1 MAGADLAVEVGDLH
15 PKTVEN
21 LQVESERK
29 NRRTANRYDLD
40 LPFDFRLFGR
50 DQSVQEGRGRTLNM
64 SSHGLLVS
72 PDLRISKGQPIEL
85 FVQLPGQ
92 LKDAAGARLVILGH
106 VLRSSP
112 TGAAI
117 KIVRHGFIRVREPG
131 SPATQTGE

>member
-15 PKTVEN
+15 PETVEN
-21 LQVESERK
+21 LEVEPERK

-85 FVQLPGQ
+85 FVHLPGQ

-106 VLRSSP
+106 VLRSSHA
-112 TGAAI
+112 GAAI
-117 KIVRHGFIRVREPG
+117 KIVRHGFIRVRESG
-131 SPATQTGE
+131 SPPSQIGE

>member
-1 MAGADLAVEVGDLH
+1 MAGADFAVEVGNLY
-15 PKTVEN
+15 PEPVEN
-21 LQVESERK
+21 FQVESERK
-29 NRRTANRYDLD
+29 NRRAANRYDLD

-106 VLRSSP
+106 VLRSSH

-131 SPATQTGE
+131 PPPAQTGG

>member
-1 MAGADLAVEVGDLH
+1 MAGADLAVKGGDLH
-15 PKTVEN
+15 PETVEN
-21 LQVESERK
+21 LEVEPERK

-106 VLRSSP
+106 VLRSSH

-131 SPATQTGE
+131 SPASQTGE

>member
-1 MAGADLAVEVGDLH
+1 MAGADLAIEVGYLH
-15 PKTVEN
+15 PEPVEN
-21 LQVESERK
+21 LQVESDRK
-29 NRRTANRYDLD
+29 NRRAANRYDLD

-85 FVQLPGQ
+85 FVHLPGQ

-106 VLRSSP
+106 VLRSGDN
-112 TGAAI
+112 GAAI
-117 KIVRHGFIRVREPG
+117 RIVRHGFIRVREPG
-131 SPATQTGE
+131 SPASQTGE

>member
-15 PKTVEN
+15 PETVEN

-106 VLRSSP
+106 VLRSSH

-131 SPATQTGE
+131 SPASQTGE